1 MFFWVQDKQPAKLR
15 KIYGVKADMKSFQD
29 EAKTLGGGTY
39 QCKVMVD
46 GTRKSERGTAFD
58 IEYLPEDLV
67 SEAIRLVS

>member
-15 KIYGVKADMKSFQD
+15 EIYGVKADVKSFQD
-29 EAKTLGGGTY
+29 VAQTLGGGTY